1 MLTHPFNSQH
11 PSVKNLLKWLL
22 SGQIGPRVK
31 KEIWNNNKRIT
42 KTVTI
47 IMVIIIIIIIIIIIL
62 VIVMIILLIEME
74 IIIK

>member
-47 IMVIIIIIIIIIIIL
+47 IMVIIIIIIIIIIL